1 MFFPLELLLL
11 RSSGCIVHKPRS
23 ECGNQN
29 KKTVIVYFTGIV
41 TMLTYSKIS
50 DSLIKHRFE

>member
-11 RSSGCIVHKPRS
+11 RSSGGIVHKPRS

-29 KKTVIVYFTGIV
+29 KKLLKFISLELSQCLRIQKSVIP
-41 TMLTYSKIS
+41 L
-50 DSLIKHRFE
+50 